1 VILLKIGVNQWMFP
15 ADLPPE
21 ECFRV
26 AKAAGADGVELNI
39 SYDKGLLTLQQ
50 PLDYY
55 HHLAEIARS
64 FQMQVTSVLP
74 AGAWENLAKVE
85 PNTPAA
91 DVVCMRLA
99 QMCDITKAL
108 GTDTI
113 LLVPGS
119 IGDGTPRYDI
129 AWRNSTAIIKRMET
143 IAAAKGIYLAIE
155 NIWSK
160 FILSPM
166 EMRQFI
172 DQFESGYIKA
182 YFDVGNV
189 LLYGFPEHWIEILGP
204 RIQRVHLKDF
214 RRSVANG
221 GGFVGLLEGDVNWTA
236 VIAALK
242 TVGYDGFVTAELSR
256 PAQQWQAFLAA
267 SCAIM
272 RTLTT

>member
-1 VILLKIGVNQWMFP
+1 LKIAVNQWMFP
-15 ADLPPE
+15 ADLPVE
-21 ECFRV
+21 ECFRA

-39 SYDKGLLTLQQ
+39 SYDKGLLNLKQ
-50 PLDYY
+50 PLDHYY
-55 HHLAEIARS
+55 KLADTARS
-64 FQMQVTSVLP
+64 LHMQVASVLP
-74 AGAWENLAKVE
+74 AGAWENLAKIE
-85 PNTPAA
+85 PNSPAA
-91 DVVCMRLA
+91 DESCLRLA

-108 GTDTI
+108 GADTI

-129 AWRNSTAIIKRMET
+129 AWQNSTAMIKRMEA
-143 IAAAKGIYLAIE
+143 IAAAKGVYLAIE

-160 FILSPM
+160 FILSPT

-172 DQFESGYIKA
+172 DQFESPYVKA

-214 RRSVANG
+214 RRSVASG
-221 GGFVGLLEGDVNWTA
+221 GGFVGLLEGDVNWPS
-236 VIAALK
+236 VMAALK
-242 TVGYDGFVTAELSR
+242 AVGYDGFVTAELSR
-256 PAQQWQAFLAA
+256 PAHHWQAFLSA

-272 RTLTT
+272 RTLIA